1 MVKKR
6 KNKYDFPIP
15 FACNRIPHTII
26 ADADETTPTVATMML
41 DND

>member
-6 KNKYDFPIP
+6 KNKYDLPLPPPAI
-15 FACNRIPHTII
+15 ASHTII
-26 ADADETTPTVATMML
+26 ADGDETTPTVAMML